1 MEFYFIRHGQS
12 ENNLLYDTT
21 GASNG
26 RRDDPELTVTG
37 ERQAA
42 LLAQYLRRADSVSTH
57 QSPDR
62 LNLAG
67 FGITH
72 LYTSLMVRAIATGTV
87 VARALNIPLVA
98 WQDLHETGGIFNED
112 PQTGARTGQ
121 PGKNRAEL
129 AARYPDL
136 VLPVSLGAMGWWNRP
151 FEEREQRPARAERFV
166 RELLERHGGKQ
177 DRVAVISHGGFYNV
191 LLRTIF
197 KIERTECWFGLNNA
211 SITRL
216 DFDGENVLLVY
227 MNRVDYLPK
236 ELVT

>member
-42 LLAQYLRRADSVSTH
+42 LLAQYLSRAGPISANQH
-57 QSPDR
+57 PDR

-72 LYTSLMVRAIATGTV
+72 LYTSLMVRAIVTGTL
-87 VARALNIPLVA
+87 VARALSVPLVA
-98 WQDLHETGGIFNED
+98 WQDLHETGGIYRED
-112 PQTGARTGQ
+112 LQTGVRAGQ
-121 PGKNRAEL
+121 PGKSRAEL

-136 VLPVSLGAMGWWNRP
+136 VLPVSLGAVGWWNRP

-191 LLRTIF
+191 LLRTIL
-197 KIERTECWFGLNNA
+197 KIERTEYWFSLNNA
-211 SITRL
+211 AITRL

-236 ELVT
+236 ELVS